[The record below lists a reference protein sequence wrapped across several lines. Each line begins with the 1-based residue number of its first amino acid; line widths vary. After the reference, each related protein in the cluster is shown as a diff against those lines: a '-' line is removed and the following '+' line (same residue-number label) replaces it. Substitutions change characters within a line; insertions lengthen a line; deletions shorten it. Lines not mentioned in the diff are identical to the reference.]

1 MRKDLVI
8 IPDDEPGVLARLG
21 ETAGEA
27 GVNIEALSAFTGQG
41 KGIVHI
47 LVDDDEKALQAFT
60 DAGFDV
66 KAARRVC
73 VASIPDAP
81 GELGKAC
88 RKLADADLNVE
99 QAYIA
104 AGSKLVIVCDD
115 VDKAKE
121 ILGVTD

>member
-47 LVDDDEKALQAFT
+47 LVDDDELALMAFT

-73 VASIPDAP
+73 VADIPDAP

-88 RKLADADLNVE
+88 RKLADAGINVE

-104 AGSKLVIVCDD
+104 GGNRLVVVCDD
-115 VDKAKE
+115 VDRAKDL
-121 ILGVTD
+121 LGVT